1 MNVNADSVTA
11 EDDADDDHGAV
22 SFARMLRKP
31 SASKAPTAAQATEPK
46 KVCSLNHNYIVEP
59 ILLVK
64 LQGHYFHNGPVRF
77 PEKLTG
83 PLNF

>member
-1 MNVNADSVTA
+1 
-11 EDDADDDHGAV
+11 
-22 SFARMLRKP
+22 MLRGAGCVSNK
-31 SASKAPTAAQATEPK
+31 KAHEGKGSMGGEAG
-46 KVCSLNHNYIVEP
+46 CSECYKHNYIVEP